1 MVIPTK
7 IMTAHQR
14 KMLLLGTLGLAVAGA
29 AMAQAT
35 APRQL
40 ARTTTTKAT
49 AAKPVKKVSPR
60 KAAAPKPS
68 AIKPATAKA
77 PTSSVAPNSA
87 SSLRLPANPKVF
99 GSPLP
104 QIVKATA
111 IVNGEVITQTDIDQ
125 RIALLAIASGQAVPE
140 VEVERLRQQV
150 LRNLIDETLQIQAAK
165 AEEILV
171 KPVDIDKT
179 VARVAG
185 NVKQTPEQMAGY
197 LAANGSS
204 IRTIRR
210 QIEGEIAWRRLQS
223 AKIESGVSVGDDEVK
238 AVIDKL
244 EAAKGSDEFRIGEI
258 FLSSTPVNRDEV
270 LGNASKIITAL
281 QKGASFAGYA
291 RQYSEASTSAVGG
304 DLGWVRPEQLPEA
317 IGAVVRQMGP
327 NALSAPIAVPGG
339 FSIVALLDKRK
350 VLTADPRAAVLNL
363 KQVSIKIPAGMALPA
378 ANAMVAR
385 FATAAQSLGG
395 CGGAEKLA
403 ADFKGEVVQS
413 DEVALKE
420 LPAALQDMML
430 PMQVG
435 QATRPF
441 GSIEDGVRVLVMCG
455 RDEASS
461 AAPTFDQVYSQLNEE
476 RVNTRARRYLRDL
489 RRDAVIDFR

>member
-1 MVIPTK
+1 M
-7 IMTAHQR
+7 MTARQR
-14 KMLLLGTLGLAVAGA
+14 KLVLLSTLGLAGA
-29 AMAQAT
+29 AFAQT
-35 APRQL
+35 API
-40 ARTTTTKAT
+40 AG
-49 AAKPVKKVSPR
+49 P
-60 KAAAPKPS
+60 
-68 AIKPATAKA
+68 
-77 PTSSVAPNSA
+77 APNSA
-87 SSLRLPANPKVF
+87 AALRLPANPVIY
-99 GSPLP
+99 GSALP
-104 QIVKATA
+104 QVVKATA

-125 RIALLAIASGQAVPE
+125 RVALLAIASGQPIPADE
-140 VEVERLRQQV
+140 VDRLRQQV

-171 KPVDIDKT
+171 KPVDIDRT

-185 NVKQTPEQMAGY
+185 NVKQTPEQMAAF

-204 IRTIRR
+204 MRAIRR

-244 EAAKGSDEFRIGEI
+244 EAAKGSDEYRIGEI
-258 FLSSTPVNRDEV
+258 FLSANPGNRAEV
-270 LGNASKIITAL
+270 LANANKITAAL
-281 QKGASFAGYA
+281 QQGAAFSGYA

-304 DLGWVRPEQLPEA
+304 DLGWVRPEQLPDA
-317 IGAVVRQMGP
+317 IGTVVRRMGSGTM
-327 NALSAPIAVPGG
+327 SAPIEVPGG
-339 FSIVALLDKRK
+339 FSIIAVLDKRK
-350 VLTADPRAAVLNL
+350 VLTADPRAAVLSL
-363 KQVSIKIPAGMALPA
+363 KQVSIKIPAGTPAAA
-378 ANAMVAR
+378 ANATVTR
-385 FATAAQSLGG
+385 FAAAAQGVGG

-403 ADFKGEVVQS
+403 ADFRGEVVQS
-413 DEVALKE
+413 DQVALKE
-420 LPAALQDMML
+420 LPPALQEMML

-441 GSIEDGVRVLVMCG
+441 GSIEEGVRVLVMCG